1 MENDEY
7 TNLVNTFNTYSIS
20 ELLDLCE
27 KHNLN
32 IYGNR
37 EMIIDRLSY
46 YFSEGYRKNSIKYKI
61 KEFINQLSDELIVFT
76 CLDCG
81 NCWKC

>member
-1 MENDEY
+1 METDEY

-27 KHNLN
+27 KHNLK

-37 EMIIDRLSY
+37 EMIIDRLSH
-46 YFSEGYRKNSIKYKI
+46 YFSEGRRKNSIKYKI
-61 KEFINQLSDELIVFT
+61 KECYNSIHKIFCSYTFI
-76 CLDCG
+76 
-81 NCWKC
+81 